1 MQMTVTKV
9 GGMNRN
15 IRRRRITRLITDR
28 LNCGLSTQFP
38 PSGARRVQYAPRK
51 SSSVPQILAVLHGCA
66 RRAERTL
73 YRFYTE
79 SGGGVTGRYS
89 RELTNNRGKKT
100 YVFVARE
107 NVDFCERPG
116 VEGEGKFAAHSLQRE
131 HPLEGMASI
140 TKEFDV
146 RRFQTRT
153 ALGYGLLIV
162 LPLLSWMGCAS
173 SEKVNSETARAMSSP
188 GIGPEQFVTQQ
199 RLDGIN
205 VGDQIQL
212 TVLGY
217 PEFNTTANV
226 RETGMFV
233 IPLAGEVK
241 AIGLTK
247 DQLSEAVVAK
257 LTEYVK
263 TKVYITL
270 SVVNTTVRKIIVL
283 GAVGSQGSQP
293 AMSPITLYQL
303 FASVGGLS
311 TDADLRHVRI
321 YRNTDL
327 SNAVEV
333 DLSEFSTPGSR
344 AETNVPLVNPGDMV
358 FVPRSENF
366 MREFSPFI
374 YDILV
379 LLTLFRLI
387 S

>member
-1 MQMTVTKV
+1 MSTITEDFTV
-9 GGMNRN
+9 R
-15 IRRRRITRLITDR
+15 
-28 LNCGLSTQFP
+28 
-38 PSGARRVQYAPRK
+38 
-51 SSSVPQILAVLHGCA
+51 
-66 RRAERTL
+66 
-73 YRFYTE
+73 
-79 SGGGVTGRYS
+79 
-89 RELTNNRGKKT
+89 
-100 YVFVARE
+100 
-107 NVDFCERPG
+107 
-116 VEGEGKFAAHSLQRE
+116 
-131 HPLEGMASI
+131 
-140 TKEFDV
+140 
-146 RRFQTRT
+146 
-153 ALGYGLLIV
+153 V
-162 LPLLSWMGCAS
+162 LPITTVVGHALLGLPVLLWMGCS
-173 SEKVNSETARAMSSP
+173 SSSGVSTETARAMSSP

-226 RETGMFV
+226 RESGMFPV
-233 IPLAGEVK
+233 PLAGEVK
-241 AIGLTK
+241 AVGLTK
-247 DQLSEAVVAK
+247 DQLSEAIAAK

-270 SVVNTTVRKIIVL
+270 TVLNTSVRKIIVL
-283 GAVGSQGSQP
+283 GAVGTQGSQP
-293 AMSPITLYQL
+293 ATTPISIYQL

-327 SNAVEV
+327 SRPVEI
-333 DLSEFSTPGSR
+333 DLSDFSTPGSR
-344 AETNVPLVNPGDMV
+344 ADTNVPVVNPGDMV
-358 FVPRSENF
+358 YVPRSENF